1 MDLSGKL
8 IDLAVLMA
16 CFWGLLKWT
25 VNRELKNIYATM
37 TLQFDAINQALRRGE
52 KQNTEHAKTLTD
64 HHARLSVLEDRGGS
78 LGRRKT
84 DRCSA
89 PDCPYEVPRGPLD

>member
-1 MDLSGKL
+1 MDLTGKL
-8 IDLAVLMA
+8 VDLAVLMA

-37 TLQFDAINQALRRGE
+37 ALQFKAIGEVLQRVE
-52 KQNTEHAKTLTD
+52 KQGDSHSRDIRD
-64 HHARLSVLEDRGGS
+64 HHARISVLEDRGGS

-84 DRCSA
+84 DHCSA
-89 PDCPYEVPRGPLD
+89 PDCPYEVPRGAQD